1 MTGDSIAITVSAFL
15 FFAWLALWAAWRML
29 RPRARREFI
38 YATSPD
44 GKPIR
49 GDLEVRGSQF

>member
-1 MTGDSIAITVSAFL
+1 MTRDSIAITISAFL
-15 FFAWLALWAAWRML
+15 FFAWLALWAVWRML

-44 GKPIR
+44 GELIR
-49 GDLEVRGSQF
+49 GDLEVRE